1 MSTILLGDILGR
13 KKSRCVS
20 ASWWGGVECVWRG
33 LQEWRVCIKESW
45 ERGGDPEPGDGV
57 VSQVE
62 TGEAA
67 VSLCTPS
74 ESGRQG
80 QQPRPA

>member
-20 ASWWGGVECVWRG
+20 ASWWGGMECVWG
-33 LQEWRVCIKESW
+33 GFQEWRVGIKESW
-45 ERGGDPEPGDGV
+45 ERGGDPGPCDGV
-57 VSQVE
+57 VGQVE

-67 VSLCTPS
+67 VSSCTPS
-74 ESGRQG
+74 GSCESGRQ
-80 QQPRPA
+80 